1 MASECILAVSFLA
14 FWPSNELTLLC
25 SLSDFTSLLSD
36 CSCCCSDICYSNGT
50 SVLERHY
57 VGERDREDEDG
68 FEKKR
73 SFRAL
78 VHKCCSATPEVM
90 LLLRG
95 GKWLVQKWKKK
106 KYQLHIA
113 SKMGGNHPRVI
124 SCKQSP
130 MGQVAALDWMP
141 QSAPARFSLPRSE
154 RRS

>member
-1 MASECILAVSFLA
+1 MTSRCCFLCQISRLYLRIA
-14 FWPSNELTLLC
+14 AAAAQTFVIPKARLC
-25 SLSDFTSLLSD
+25 CKDTMWANAIED
-36 CSCCCSDICYSNGT
+36 
-50 SVLERHY
+50 
-57 VGERDREDEDG
+57 EDEDG

-90 LLLRG
+90 LLLWG

-154 RRS
+154 RRC

>member
-1 MASECILAVSFLA
+1 MSVYWLCLFWRFGHPMTSRCCVLCQISRLYLRIAAAAAQTFVIRMAR
-14 FWPSNELTLLC
+14 LC
-25 SLSDFTSLLSD
+25 WKDTMWANA
-36 CSCCCSDICYSNGT
+36 I
-50 SVLERHY
+50 
-57 VGERDREDEDG
+57 EDEDEDS

-90 LLLRG
+90 VMLRG